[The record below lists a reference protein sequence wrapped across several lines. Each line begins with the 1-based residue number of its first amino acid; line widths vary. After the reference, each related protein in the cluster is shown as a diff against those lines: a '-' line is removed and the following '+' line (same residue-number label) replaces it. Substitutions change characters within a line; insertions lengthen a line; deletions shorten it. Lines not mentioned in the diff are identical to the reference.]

1 MIEIFRQCLYCI
13 ENVAIVLKLS
23 RNYAGMVMF
32 PWQQPHKHLVDMSSF
47 TLFNICRPL
56 TFISC
61 TIVIYFHLVYTFYK
75 QSLFVVCKYRVS

>member
-23 RNYAGMVMF
+23 KNHAGMAMF

-47 TLFNICRPL
+47 TLFNICRP
-56 TFISC
+56 
-61 TIVIYFHLVYTFYK
+61 
-75 QSLFVVCKYRVS
+75 